1 MNTRT
6 TTGSA
11 ITIAALLAVAVA
23 SSAFSAEEGPARGR
37 EHRESRI
44 AGVTSGT
51 LESESEGPDSAEEA
65 VSLEALPA
73 PARAAIEKEAG
84 AGATIT
90 KVAKEREGGREAYE
104 ADFRRQDAEG
114 SVKVGADGAVVEIEK
129 NVDEASLPPAVEKTL
144 ARVRGK
150 GKVREAVAVTSYF
163 YEIKVEENGHVK
175 EVKIDPLGRVQAKD
189 EADEEEEHHGEKKD
203 RGEKGEQHH
212 GHEGEHEEE

>member
-1 MNTRT
+1 MIRRSP
-6 TTGSA
+6 TGGA
-11 ITIAALLAVAVA
+11 ITVAALLAVAVA

-44 AGVTSGT
+44 AGATSGT
-51 LESESEGPDSAEEA
+51 LESASEEDEAGEEA
-65 VSLEALPA
+65 VSLDALPA
-73 PARAAIEKEAG
+73 PARAAIEKQAG

-90 KVAKEREGGREAYE
+90 KVAREREGGREAYE
-104 ADFRRQDAEG
+104 ADFRRQDGEG

-129 NVDEASLPPAVEKTL
+129 NVDEASLPPAVKKTL

-163 YEIKVEENGHVK
+163 YEVEVEENGHVK
-175 EVKIDPLGRVQAKD
+175 EVKIDPLGRMEAKE
-189 EADEEEEHHGEKKD
+189 EADEEEEQHGEKKD
-203 RGEKGEQHH
+203 RGEKGERHH